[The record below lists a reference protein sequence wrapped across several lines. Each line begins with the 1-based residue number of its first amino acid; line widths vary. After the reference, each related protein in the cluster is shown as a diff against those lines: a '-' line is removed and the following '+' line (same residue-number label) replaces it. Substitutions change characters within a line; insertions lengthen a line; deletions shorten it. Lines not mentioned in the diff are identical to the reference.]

1 MSLWLKMPEN
11 TRMQPS
17 VDKVQGV
24 VGGYVKG
31 SFANLRPANLGGGTD
46 DNS

>member
-1 MSLWLKMPEN
+1 MPEN

-24 VGGYVKG
+24 VGGYVKQLLVSLKPSNHG
-31 SFANLRPANLGGGTD
+31 GDAN
-46 DNS
+46 DNC